1 MYETRIFAD
10 GKTFF
15 EWAQKNVRKSIRAND
30 MVGWNGAINY
40 INLDRDL
47 VLLYQ
52 LEKTDGGKGW
62 TVCGLH
68 MLLWGAQETLR
79 KDVCKI
85 SEFYRPAGSVLW
97 HASVVYGGRSP
108 MDFCVANAFQAE
120 GYEKYSKGGNFTM
133 TFAGLGDYLEC
144 MNDRGVI
151 RFYEGNP
158 VDEERSRK
166 NDPTIDHADMVAS
179 ELRALN
185 PGCRDEEPALAEFS
199 GVVEA
204 CKTVKICGVK
214 CYRIRLMSGP
224 PDNPSSFPW
233 SLLVAA
239 NRIDGKYVP
248 RVGDSVHGAAYMF
261 GTFHGEAQEAPTVYQ
276 DRGLQEIVE
285 KAAAKESVE
294 QASEGKPD
302 DGSSETVSG
311 KPSDEEITK
320 GWEWLPRK
328 PKDYP
333 VVRAHGG
340 GLAKSV
346 ATTLPKYVVY
356 SEYRKRI
363 KGELKALK
371 DPSRKELKRILD
383 SIDYVITSKDNLH
396 MFGSV
401 MDAIGIRHFV
411 VDAKTGERHLWCG
424 LPSGFG
430 REHFLSNLLVALD
443 KDGNVLRYTF
453 YMGDWDWHR
462 LDRGMETQINFHTE
476 KDLRYYDSIG
486 AAIKD
491 VPKMGKDDFI
501 IACCLGHTAMLQAY
515 CDEVVDGVQ
524 QFTIEWQIHYLPWQ
538 FYISKGTREQLV
550 SMLEEFDRHGIEPV
564 ETMARWKWCKMKGN
578 T

>member
-1 MYETRIFAD
+1 M
-10 GKTFF
+10 
-15 EWAQKNVRKSIRAND
+15 
-30 MVGWNGAINY
+30 
-40 INLDRDL
+40 
-47 VLLYQ
+47 
-52 LEKTDGGKGW
+52 
-62 TVCGLH
+62 
-68 MLLWGAQETLR
+68 
-79 KDVCKI
+79 
-85 SEFYRPAGSVLW
+85 
-97 HASVVYGGRSP
+97 
-108 MDFCVANAFQAE
+108 
-120 GYEKYSKGGNFTM
+120 
-133 TFAGLGDYLEC
+133 
-144 MNDRGVI
+144 
-151 RFYEGNP
+151 
-158 VDEERSRK
+158 
-166 NDPTIDHADMVAS
+166 
-179 ELRALN
+179 
-185 PGCRDEEPALAEFS
+185 
-199 GVVEA
+199 VEA

-233 SLLVAA
+233 SLLIAA

-261 GTFHGEAQEAPTVYQ
+261 GTFHGEAQEEPTVYQ
-276 DRGLQEIVE
+276 DRGLQEIME

-311 KPSDEEITK
+311 KPSDEEIMK

-383 SIDYVITSKDNLH
+383 SIDYVITSKDNLR

>member
-1 MYETRIFAD
+1 MYETRLFAD

-15 EWAQKNVRKSIRAND
+15 EWAQKNVHKSTRAND

-40 INLDRDL
+40 VHLDRDL

-52 LEKTDGGKGW
+52 LEKTGKSW
-62 TVCGLH
+62 NVCGLH
-68 MLLWGAQETLR
+68 MLLWGVQETLR

-85 SEFYRPAGSVLW
+85 SEFYRPEGSVLW
-97 HASVVYGGRSP
+97 HASVVHGGRSP
-108 MDFCVANAFQAE
+108 MDFCVTNAFQAE
-120 GYEKYSKGGNFTM
+120 EYEKYSKGGNFTM

-144 MNDRGVI
+144 MNDKGVV
-151 RFYEGNP
+151 RFYDGNP
-158 VDEERSRK
+158 VEEERARK
-166 NDPTIDHADMVAS
+166 NDPTIDHADMGFS

-185 PGCRDEEPALAEFS
+185 PGGRDEEPALAEFS

-224 PDNPSSFPW
+224 HDNPSSFPW

-239 NRIDGKYVP
+239 NRVDDKYVP

-261 GTFHGEAQEAPTVYQ
+261 GTFHGEAQKEPTVYQ
-276 DRGLQEIVE
+276 DRDMQKIME
-285 KAAAKESVE
+285 KAAAKEPVE
-294 QASEGKPD
+294 EASDDGPSETASE
-302 DGSSETVSG
+302 
-311 KPSDEEITK
+311 KPSDEDIMK

-328 PKDYP
+328 PEDYP
-333 VVRAHGG
+333 EVKSHGG

-346 ATTLPKYVVY
+346 AKTLPKYVVY
-356 SEYRKRI
+356 SEYRKKI

-430 REHFLSNLLVALD
+430 REHFHSNLLVALD

-462 LDRGMETQINFHTE
+462 LYRGMETQINFHAE
-476 KDLRYYDSIG
+476 KDMRRYDSIG

-491 VPKMGKDDFI
+491 IPKMGKDDFI

>member
-10 GKTFF
+10 GETFF
-15 EWAQKNVRKSIRAND
+15 EWARKNIAKSTRASE
-30 MVGWNGAINY
+30 MVGWDGAINY
-40 INLDRDL
+40 VNLDKDL

-68 MLLWGAQETLR
+68 MLLWGAEETLR

-97 HASVVYGGRSP
+97 HASVDYGDRSSL
-108 MDFCVANAFQAE
+108 DFCVTNAFQAE
-120 GYEKYSKGGNFTM
+120 GYEKYSRGGNFTM

-144 MNDRGVI
+144 MNDKGVI

-158 VDEERSRK
+158 VEEERARK
-166 NDPTIDHADMVAS
+166 NDPTIDHADIGCS
-179 ELRALN
+179 EMRALN
-185 PGCRDEEPALAEFS
+185 PGGRDEEPALAEFS

-261 GTFHGEAQEAPTVYQ
+261 GTFHGEAQEEPTVYQ

-294 QASEGKPD
+294 HASEGKPD

-311 KPSDEEITK
+311 KPSDEEIMK

-383 SIDYVITSKDNLH
+383 SIDYVITSKDNLR

-443 KDGNVLRYTF
+443 KTGMCCVTRFTWGTGTGIVLTVAWKHRSTSIPRRICGTTIPSARRSRTSRRWGRTISSSPAALATPRCFRRTATRSWTAFSSLRLNGRYIISRGSSTSARARGNSSCRCWRSSTSTASSRLRRWPA
-453 YMGDWDWHR
+453 G
-462 LDRGMETQINFHTE
+462 
-476 KDLRYYDSIG
+476 SG
-486 AAIKD
+486 A
-491 VPKMGKDDFI
+491 
-501 IACCLGHTAMLQAY
+501 
-515 CDEVVDGVQ
+515 
-524 QFTIEWQIHYLPWQ
+524 
-538 FYISKGTREQLV
+538 R
-550 SMLEEFDRHGIEPV
+550 
-564 ETMARWKWCKMKGN
+564 
-578 T
+578 